1 MDNVT
6 LEDVAVYFSWEE
18 WGLLDEAQR
27 YLYHDVML
35 ENLALITSLDCLCG
49 IENEAAP
56 SGQNVFLG
64 RMPQILTSDPSTQK
78 VHLCEMCVPVMKD
91 ILYLAEHQGIPTGQ
105 KSYTC
110 VAYGKQFCFSA
121 NFHQHQNE
129 HSGRKPCSRDMD
141 RASLVKNYRSHSLG
155 KPFICEEVEKGLLG
169 LCGSSPASGH
179 SQSSTECT
187 QQYYM

>member
-1 MDNVT
+1 MSFHTLRELLPASGCEGGFGCFWVFQHLQAGSGLKRHEGRRCSHRTDGGPRLGQRSPQPGCPLPCPPKAAAAPRAPAQDNVT

-64 RMPQILTSDPSTQK
+64 RMPKNS
-78 VHLCEMCVPVMKD
+78 
-91 ILYLAEHQGIPTGQ
+91 
-105 KSYTC
+105 
-110 VAYGKQFCFSA
+110 
-121 NFHQHQNE
+121 NF
-129 HSGRKPCSRDMD
+129 
-141 RASLVKNYRSHSLG
+141 RSIY
-155 KPFICEEVEKGLLG
+155 PE
-169 LCGSSPASGH
+169 GSSL
-179 SQSSTECT
+179 
-187 QQYYM
+187 